1 MVPERWTTI
10 RRHLHGRLRA
20 AVTEALN
27 VTVFGAGRVQDLPGL
42 EAVDDDVRLRFATT
56 AEELAGIM
64 PDTDVLLGWDF
75 RAGVLEQVWPRA
87 RRLQWIHWAGAGV
100 DAVLI
105 PALRDSDVVLTN
117 ARGVFDRP
125 IAEYVLALVLC
136 FAKGIPRTIRAQ
148 ERKHWDF
155 QYSESIAGR
164 MALLVGVGSIGR
176 AIGALLHA
184 AGMQVAGVGRTARA
198 GDPLFGEVLA
208 FDASDPLLNDA
219 DYVINVTPS
228 TPDTRGLFSES
239 LFGKMKPGA
248 RFINV
253 GRGDAVDERA
263 LADALRSGRIGGAA
277 LDVFAEEPLP
287 ADSPFWEMANV
298 IVSPHM
304 SGDVRESV
312 DDLVDQFVENLGRFR
327 RGEPLNNVVDK
338 SRGY

>member
-1 MVPERWTTI
+1 M
-10 RRHLHGRLRA
+10 
-20 AVTEALN
+20 TEVLN
-27 VTVFGAGRVQDLPGL
+27 VTVFGAGRVQDLPGI
-42 EAVDDDVRLRFATT
+42 EAAGDDVHLSFATT
-56 AEELAGIM
+56 AEELAGVI

-75 RAGVLEQVWPRA
+75 RAGVLDQVWPRA
-87 RRLQWIHWAGAGV
+87 ARLRWIHWAGAGV

-125 IAEYVLALVLC
+125 IAEYVLGLVLC
-136 FAKGIPRTIRAQ
+136 FAKGFPRTVRAQ
-148 ERKHWDF
+148 GRKHWDF
-155 QYSESIAGR
+155 RYSESIAGR
-164 MALLVGVGSIGR
+164 TALLVGVGSIGR
-176 AIGALLHA
+176 AIGALLLA
-184 AGMQVAGVGRTARA
+184 AGMRIAGVGRTARH
-198 GDPLFGEVLA
+198 GDPLFGEVHA
-208 FDASDPLLNDA
+208 FDAPGPLLNDA

-239 LFGKMKPGA
+239 LFGKMKPGT

-263 LADALRSGRIGGAA
+263 LLDALRSGRIGGAA

-287 ADSPFWEMANV
+287 ADSPFWEMENV

-304 SGDVRESV
+304 SGDVYESV
-312 DDLVDQFVENLGRFR
+312 NDLVDQFVENLGRFR